1 LSIRW
6 HLQSEAWKKVCVVN
20 DGLRLMLGGAATAP
34 IIDRSVDPVAFQESC
49 LRAFEASQV
58 ARGFAQTTMDNGAGV
73 LERFLVACD
82 RPAWEVTREDV
93 DRVVA
98 GLVGQGLSAATRRGY
113 VQTFKGF
120 HAFLSARKAGEIE
133 AVFGIRMADPVDE
146 FNAARHV
153 DSSSPSATAPPD
165 PQRMEEFFD
174 FLKERVAG
182 ARKYAA
188 AGRDY
193 AMFRTLYLAGLRA
206 QETASLD
213 RADVHFGRGP
223 FGKIHVRFGK
233 GAKTS
238 GPRPRWV
245 PMLDGLDLI
254 LGWYL
259 QEIAPRLGEGPAL
272 FCDEGGGRIHRNTIR
287 NRLAYLLDLEQAAR
301 GENAP
306 GMAELV
312 RFSPHTLRHACA
324 TRNYERGVDLV
335 AIQQMLGHWQVGTTM
350 RYVTPSATFIE
361 DAYRRAVSG
370 TLAGLEGDAD
380 AD

>member
-1 LSIRW
+1 M
-6 HLQSEAWKKVCVVN
+6 CVVN
-20 DGLRLMLGGAATAP
+20 GGLRLLSGGATTAP
-34 IIDRSVDPVAFQESC
+34 VVVDRSLDPAVFQDSC

-73 LERFLVACD
+73 LERFLAACD

-133 AVFGIRMADPVDE
+133 AAFGVRMVDPVDE

-153 DSSSPSATAPPD
+153 DSSSPSAKAPPS
-165 PQRMEEFFD
+165 PLRMEEFFD

-182 ARKYAA
+182 ARKYAV

-206 QETASLD
+206 EETASLD

-254 LGWYL
+254 LQWYL
-259 QEIAPRLGEGPAL
+259 DEIAPRLGEGPAL
-272 FCDEGGGRIHRNTIR
+272 FCDEGGGRIHRGTIR

-301 GENAP
+301 GEDVES
-306 GMAELV
+306 GQGLV

-335 AIQQMLGHWQVGTTM
+335 AIQQMLGHWHVGTTM

-370 TLAGLEGDAD
+370 TLAGLEGDSD
-380 AD
+380 GD

>member
-1 LSIRW
+1 MAG
-6 HLQSEAWKKVCVVN
+6 E
-20 DGLRLMLGGAATAP
+20 GLRVVQGGLLGAP
-34 IIDRSVDPVAFQESC
+34 AVEVSADPVMFQESC
-49 LRAFEASQV
+49 VRAFEASQV

-98 GLVGQGLSAATRRGY
+98 GLVEQGLSAATRRGY
-113 VQTFKGF
+113 VQSFKGF
-120 HAFLSARKAGEIE
+120 HAFLSARKATDIE
-133 AVFGIRMADPVDE
+133 ALFGVRMVDPVDQ

-153 DSSSPSATAPPD
+153 DSSSPSAIAPPS
-165 PQRMEEFFD
+165 PERIEEFFD
-174 FLKERVAG
+174 FLKERIAG
-182 ARKYAA
+182 ARKYPV

-206 QETASLD
+206 EETASLD

-254 LGWYL
+254 LTWYL
-259 QEIAPRLGEGPAL
+259 EEIAPRMSEGPAL
-272 FCDEGGGRIHRNTIR
+272 FCDEGGGRIHRGTIR
-287 NRLAYLLDLEQAAR
+287 NRLAHLLDLEQAAR
-301 GENAP
+301 GPQES
-306 GMAELV
+306 GLL

-335 AIQQMLGHWQVGTTM
+335 AIQQMLGHWHVGTTM

-361 DAYRRAVSG
+361 DAYRRAVAG
-370 TLAGLEGDAD
+370 TLAGLEGDSNAD
-380 AD
+380 

>member
-1 LSIRW
+1 M
-6 HLQSEAWKKVCVVN
+6 VN
-20 DGLRLMLGGAATAP
+20 EGLVLHRGGLASAP
-34 IIDRSVDPVAFQESC
+34 IIDPSLDPMVFQDSC
-49 LRAFEASQV
+49 VQAFEASQI

-73 LERFLVACD
+73 LDRFLLACG

-120 HAFLSARKAGEIE
+120 HAFLSSRKAEEIE
-133 AVFGIRMADPVDE
+133 AAFGVRIVDPVDG

-153 DSSSPSATAPPD
+153 DSSSPSATAPPS
-165 PQRMEEFFD
+165 PERMEEFFD
-174 FLKERVAG
+174 FLKERIAG

-206 QETASLD
+206 EETASLD

-254 LGWYL
+254 LRWYL
-259 QEIAPRLGEGPAL
+259 DEIAPRLGAGPAL
-272 FCDEGGGRIHRNTIR
+272 FCDEGGGRIHRGTIR
-287 NRLAYLLDLEQAAR
+287 NRLAHLLMLEQEAR
-301 GENAP
+301 GGEGDTVP
-306 GMAELV
+306 ELV

-335 AIQQMLGHWQVGTTM
+335 AIQQMLGHWHVGTTM

-370 TLAGLEGDAD
+370 TLAGLEGDCD